1 MPDSSVARPQCRLI
15 GGKAHAFKG
24 MPAPSPS
31 PGARG
36 RVRERSEQGSKGPTL
51 PSPKTGRERQGLR
64 KEKCLK

>member
-31 PGARG
+31 PGGAGRG
-36 RVRERSEQGSKGPTL
+36 PRSEQGSKSPTL
-51 PSPKTGRERQGLR
+51 PYPNTGRERQGLR
-64 KEKCLK
+64 KEKCVK